1 MPPGVSFSR
10 MLGGFL
16 LGATQMRSIG
26 TEKKQKA
33 IEEYEREQG
42 VKVDPEEVLFIA
54 DEIYH

>member
-1 MPPGVSFSR
+1 